1 MSAAQRK
8 TGSRMLLK
16 KTRIN
21 KICTNMLRLCF
32 HNYALLCLP
41 TNIFAKICAYYV
53 CTRPPWWTW
62 CRWAVETQRRW
73 RCSLHHATCL
83 KNVKDQW
90 CRQLFC
96 CLCHLPISVTP
107 QLSQEVLVPP
117 ARIFVQI
124 QIHEIKY
131 IEIHCYCWK
140 ILSLKVWAVQI
151 QIEWPDVQRK
161 AQCSL
166 LLAGCSRPQF
176 SYGAFIVNID
186 H

>member
-1 MSAAQRK
+1 MHYVVCLIIYLQKYAPTMFAQGRHGELGVDGLWELK
-8 TGSRMLLK
+8 EGNVAVFIMPLAWKML
-16 KTRIN
+16 
-21 KICTNMLRLCF
+21 KIKGADN
-32 HNYALLCLP
+32 CLH
-41 TNIFAKICAYYV
+41 F
-53 CTRPPWWTW
+53 
-62 CRWAVETQRRW
+62 
-73 RCSLHHATCL
+73 
-83 KNVKDQW
+83 
-90 CRQLFC
+90 FC

-140 ILSLKVWAVQI
+140 ILPLRVWAVQI

>member
-73 RCSLHHATCL
+73 HCSLHHATCL
-83 KNVKDQW
+83 KNVKDQR
-90 CRQLFC
+90 CRQLF
-96 CLCHLPISVTP
+96 
-107 QLSQEVLVPP
+107 
-117 ARIFVQI
+117 A
-124 QIHEIKY
+124 
-131 IEIHCYCWK
+131 
-140 ILSLKVWAVQI
+140 
-151 QIEWPDVQRK
+151 
-161 AQCSL
+161 L
-166 LLAGCSRPQF
+166 LLLFVPLANFCHSPAFPRSVGASCEDFCPNSNTWNKIHWNTLLLLENTLFKSVGCPNSDRMTWCPKKSTVLLIISRLLSTPV
-176 SYGAFIVNID
+176 FIWSL
-186 H
+186 HC